1 MKRTTYTITELK
13 DLIGG
18 EAFQKAL
25 EYIRDCTGIEDEED
39 AMIEAEAFQQTFYR
53 NGNPAN
59 N

>member
-18 EAFQKAL
+18 EAFKKAL
-25 EYIRDCTGIEDEED
+25 GYIRDCTGIEDEEG
-39 AMIEAEAFQQTFYR
+39 AMIEADSFQLTFYR